1 MEGLLFFAGSFFIE
15 GGLALLLMMVITEPG
30 RARSNQPDQ
39 PTDLPAVSGQKA
51 A

>member
-15 GGLALLLMMVITEPG
+15 GGLVFVLMWLITAGERAKARPETGTSRVVEPE
-30 RARSNQPDQ
+30 R
-39 PTDLPAVSGQKA
+39 KA